1 MSAENSIVR
10 DGHYVARVFKYY
22 RQYTAPN
29 IRFKLSLERI
39 QAKTF
44 YSKYARTF
52 DTLARIFSDRGI
64 DVHEYVKF
72 FVLEL
77 GKTEMRASELL
88 ARASLM
94 RFVEK
99 KTKTRKFANIYEWY
113 SKSVSNM
120 AQLCVEHGYQSS
132 KEGLRKL
139 IAKHKLN
146 TWYVCG
152 KISKYYLCAIPGFAK
167 VIPRLDDMTKNDMHE
182 LAERYDMYNSEVN
195 EALLY
200 MKHRRANPFADTD
213 AEISRVFVKGK

>member
-1 MSAENSIVR
+1 MPTENSAIN
-10 DGHYVARVFKYY
+10 DGQYAARVFKYY

-29 IRFKLSLERI
+29 IKFRLSLERI

-52 DTLARIFSDRGI
+52 NTLTRIFSDRHI
-64 DVHEYVKF
+64 DVHEYIKF

-77 GKTEMRASELL
+77 GKTEMQTCELL
-88 ARASLM
+88 SRTSLM

-99 KTKTRKFANIYEWY
+99 KTKTQKFANIYEWY

-120 AQLCVEHGYQSS
+120 AQLCVEHGYRSS

-139 IAKHKLN
+139 IAKRKLN
-146 TWYVCG
+146 AWYVCG

-167 VIPRLDDMTKNDMHE
+167 IIPRLDDMTKNDMHE

-200 MKHRRANPFADTD
+200 MKHRRANPFADAD
-213 AEISRVFVKGK
+213 AEISRIFAKGK